1 MTTYNDMI
9 DTQGR
14 YELRSG
20 TWNRFQ
26 EKISDDG
33 HSVILKRPHKTTH
46 YVHDSYEQAVETI
59 LHHCSMYDTYVKQ
72 DNALGEYL
80 SSDDGAW
87 GRND

>member
-1 MTTYNDMI
+1 
-9 DTQGR
+9 
-14 YELRSG
+14 
-20 TWNRFQ
+20 
-26 EKISDDG
+26 
-33 HSVILKRPHKTTH
+33 VILKRPHKTTH